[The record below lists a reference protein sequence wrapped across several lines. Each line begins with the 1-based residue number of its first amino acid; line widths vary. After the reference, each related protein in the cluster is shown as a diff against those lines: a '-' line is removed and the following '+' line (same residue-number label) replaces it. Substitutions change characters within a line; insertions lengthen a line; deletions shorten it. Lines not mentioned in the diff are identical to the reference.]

1 MVQVAQPTN
10 LTRAMMAPEA
20 SEAAAPAP
28 ALQRTAPPG
37 VSGSG
42 TAAPEGRATLRWP
55 FRTREQQELAQQR
68 AAKAAKSE
76 SEPESEMESDN
87 ESSQSAD
94 GRERNEQ
101 VESDSGESSQQSSD
115 AVLPGQEPQQNQA
128 GTEADAVITA
138 ETIPPRAS
146 KMFAVGAS
154 GVAASGL
161 PRLAPEPT
169 KGIVKYAAAHME
181 VGGPLKKTDV
191 DALSNSFGNFDRVV
205 GLGWLIADCVRPVG
219 APLLERKEAHAV
231 GLKAAR
237 AADRIKKDV
246 RTEKLAIQRQAC
258 KLSAEDPERKKLEQQ
273 AEGVEAAL
281 LRAIVDVA
289 LPPLEAPPARSSATG
304 SRKRGREA
312 AEPSLDQRVAAAE
325 DTVLQTEKAVK
336 RTEAALTRA
345 ETHEREAEGKASG
358 LLDRLQGESSQ
369 QSVDRAHAAMDR
381 WHMATLESREA
392 ESDLWEARY
401 HGMHA
406 EAVSL
411 DLQLERAW
419 ALGARQEKLYQEQ
432 VAALKE
438 QLAAYR
444 DMIGALKGRVAEL
457 EGPVDS

>member
-1 MVQVAQPTN
+1 MVHVAQPTN

-42 TAAPEGRATLRWP
+42 IAAPEGRATLRWP
-55 FRTREQQELAQQR
+55 FRTREQQERAQQR

-87 ESSQSAD
+87 ESLQSAD

-115 AVLPGQEPQQNQA
+115 AVLPGQEPQQNQP
-128 GTEADAVITA
+128 GIEADAVITA
-138 ETIPPRAS
+138 ETIPLRAS
-146 KMFAVGAS
+146 KMFVVGAS
-154 GVAASGL
+154 GIAASGL

-205 GLGWLIADCVRPVG
+205 GLGWLIADAVRPVES
-219 APLLERKEAHAV
+219 PLLTRKEAHAV
-231 GLKAAR
+231 GLKAGR
-237 AADRIKKDV
+237 AAAQIKLAI
-246 RTEKLAIQRQAC
+246 RTDKLAIQRQAC
-258 KLSAEDPERKKLEQQ
+258 KLAPDDPARAQLQ
-273 AEGVEAAL
+273 AEAEAVEARV
-281 LRAIVDVA
+281 LRETIDVA
-289 LPPLEAPPARSSATG
+289 LPLETPPARSSATG
-304 SRKRGREA
+304 SRKRAREA

-336 RTEAALTRA
+336 RAEAALTRA
-345 ETHEREAEGKASG
+345 EAHEREAEGKASS
-358 LLDRLQGESSQ
+358 LLDRLQGETSL
-369 QSVDRAHAAMDR
+369 QSLERGHTAMDR
-381 WHMATLESREA
+381 WHIATLESREA
-392 ESDLWEARY
+392 ESDLWEAQY

-406 EAVSL
+406 EAESL
-411 DLQLERAW
+411 NLQLERAW
-419 ALGARQEKLYQEQ
+419 ALGARTEQLYEQQ

-444 DMIGALKGRVAEL
+444 DMIGALNGRVAEL
-457 EGPVDS
+457 EGPVES